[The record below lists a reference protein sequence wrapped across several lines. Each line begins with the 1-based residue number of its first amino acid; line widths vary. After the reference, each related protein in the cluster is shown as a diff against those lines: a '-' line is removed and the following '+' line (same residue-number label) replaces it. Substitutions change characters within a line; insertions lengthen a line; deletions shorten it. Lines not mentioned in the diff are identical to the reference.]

1 MNIKRRKNMKMD
13 DNIKEVLIA
22 EDEIQKKTKEVA
34 QILSDEY
41 RDKNPLVVGILK
53 GALPFM
59 ADLIKEMD
67 IFLEYDMM
75 DVSSYGTAKTSSG
88 EVKIVK
94 DLDSS
99 VDGRHV
105 LIVEDIIDTGR
116 TLKYLQEMFRA
127 RNAASVKI
135 VTLLDKPTGR
145 ATDLE
150 VDWKGFNVPDE
161 FVVGYGLDYYENY
174 RNLPYIGVLK
184 EEVYIN
190 E

>member
-1 MNIKRRKNMKMD
+1 MNMNDNIKR
-13 DNIKEVLIA
+13 ILIS
-22 EDEIQKKTKEVA
+22 EEEIQEKIIEMGHE
-34 QILSDEY
+34 LGEEY
-41 RDKNPLVVGILK
+41 EDKNPLVVGILK

-59 ADLIKEMD
+59 AGLIKAMP